1 MGTRPWA
8 QGMSLSVPSPGTSPH
23 GGTLAWGCCVSTRLG
38 VGCRVNSAACTCA
51 CVRFGG
57 DWDRKESPGQGIT
70 ALPPRGT
77 CSGCGRGDPAS
88 PGVTVSGSLLA
99 HCKTHSI
106 FPHGDRETDQTSP
119 LFVTASSSSSLA
131 SPRTPPTKHPYLISS
146 VSVPTQTTPE
156 GKAVQP
162 TSNIFHHKGSS
173 PPPLDVVEHI
183 LTPGIVVVLLLLA
196 VAAGILVIL
205 SRKRK
210 KALSG
215 AAVEMDRTHGASH
228 MEADALNYAEINHP
242 MHTAESQLYSNTQAF
257 HCLANTTSEY
267 MEVKQSDKCLE
278 EKKEATCTTVQHS
291 PPEQQEIYA
300 NVPSAAARRV

>member
-1 MGTRPWA
+1 M
-8 QGMSLSVPSPGTSPH
+8 Q
-23 GGTLAWGCCVSTRLG
+23 
-38 VGCRVNSAACTCA
+38 
-51 CVRFGG
+51 
-57 DWDRKESPGQGIT
+57 
-70 ALPPRGT
+70 LP
-77 CSGCGRGDPAS
+77 
-88 PGVTVSGSLLA
+88 
-99 HCKTHSI
+99 
-106 FPHGDRETDQTSP
+106 P
-119 LFVTASSSSSLA
+119 LFVWALLPGCWAVVRGPGSVRGFRGTTISVNCTYKAGQEMKPKFWCSSGQIFTCSDDIVITSELQPVVQQGRVSIQDNRARQVFTVTIENLTKRDEGTYLCGV
-131 SPRTPPTKHPYLISS
+131 RTNRFWFDERVPVEVI
-146 VSVPTQTTPE
+146 VASVPTQTTPE